1 MTSKKLKNP
10 YDLVAEVL
18 KVPKES
24 LTENSAWKEHPHWDS
39 LNHLGIIIAMEKDYK
54 ILIPDHEIE
63 KYKSIKEIVALYE
76 SLND

>member
-18 KVPKES
+18 NVPKES

-39 LNHLGIIIAMEKDYK
+39 LNHLGIIIAIEKDYK
-54 ILIPDHEIE
+54 ISILDHEIE
-63 KYKSIKEIVALYE
+63 KYNSMKEIVSLYE
-76 SLND
+76 SLNE